1 MGQRGG
7 EVELR
12 TQQDTHVNSK
22 LVITSRLSI
31 PMSEIEFRTSRSSG
45 PGGQNVNKL
54 ETRVELLFD
63 VERSLSLTDEQRDLL
78 FSRLKSN
85 IDKEGVL
92 RVVSQESRSQWKN
105 KQEAI
110 EKFVRILQLALRRQK
125 KRTKTSP
132 TLVSKEKR
140 IQEKKRTGE
149 KKKMRRVN
157 LPNE

>member
-7 EVELR
+7 GVGLR

-63 VERSLSLTDEQRDLL
+63 VARSSSLNDEQRDLL

-85 IDKEGVL
+85 IDREGVL
-92 RVVSQESRSQWKN
+92 RTVSQESRSQWKN

-110 EKFVRILQLALRRQK
+110 EKFVQLLRDALKPRKIRRKTTATPLSREKRLMEK
-125 KRTKTSP
+125 K
-132 TLVSKEKR
+132 LVS
-140 IQEKKRTGE
+140 EKKR
-149 KKKMRRVN
+149 MRRS
-157 LPNE
+157 PHD

>member
-7 EVELR
+7 GVGLR

-63 VERSLSLTDEQRDLL
+63 VARSSSLTDEQRDLL

-110 EKFVRILQLALRRQK
+110 EKFVQLLRDALKPRKIRR
-125 KRTKTSP
+125 KTTATPLSR
-132 TLVSKEKR
+132 EKR
-140 IQEKKRTGE
+140 LMEKKRVSE
-149 KKKMRRVN
+149 KKSMRRS
-157 LPNE
+157 PHD

>member
-1 MGQRGG
+1 
-7 EVELR
+7 
-12 TQQDTHVNSK
+12 VNSK

-63 VERSLSLTDEQRDLL
+63 VARSSSLNDEQRDLL

-85 IDKEGVL
+85 IDREGVL
-92 RVVSQESRSQWKN
+92 RTVSQESRSQWKN

-110 EKFVRILQLALRRQK
+110 EKFVQLLRDALKPRKIRRKTTATPLSREKRLMEK
-125 KRTKTSP
+125 K
-132 TLVSKEKR
+132 LVS
-140 IQEKKRTGE
+140 EKKR
-149 KKKMRRVN
+149 MRRS
-157 LPNE
+157 PHD

>member
-1 MGQRGG
+1 M
-7 EVELR
+7 ELT

-31 PMSEIEFRTSRSSG
+31 PISEIEFRTSRSSG

-63 VERSLSLTDEQRDLL
+63 VARSSSLTDEQRDLL

-110 EKFVRILQLALRRQK
+110 EKFVRLLRDALKPRKIRR
-125 KRTKTSP
+125 KTTATP
-132 TLVSKEKR
+132 VSREKR
-140 IQEKKRTGE
+140 LMEKKRVSE
-149 KKKMRRVN
+149 KKSMRRS
-157 LPNE
+157 PHD

>member
-1 MGQRGG
+1 
-7 EVELR
+7 
-12 TQQDTHVNSK
+12 
-22 LVITSRLSI
+22 
-31 PMSEIEFRTSRSSG
+31 MSEIEFRTSRSSG

-54 ETRVELLFD
+54 ETRVELLFE
-63 VERSLSLTDEQRDLL
+63 VARSSSLTDEQRGHL

>member
-1 MGQRGG
+1 M
-7 EVELR
+7 EWR

-63 VERSLSLTDEQRDLL
+63 VARSSSLTDEQRGLL

>member
-7 EVELR
+7 GVGLR

-54 ETRVELLFD
+54 ETRVELLYD
-63 VERSLSLTDEQRDLL
+63 VERSSSLTDEQRDLL

-110 EKFVRILQLALRRQK
+110 KKFVHLLRDALKPRKIRRKTTATPLSREKRLMEK
-125 KRTKTSP
+125 K
-132 TLVSKEKR
+132 LVS
-140 IQEKKRTGE
+140 EKKR
-149 KKKMRRVN
+149 MRRS
-157 LPNE
+157 PHD

>member
-1 MGQRGG
+1 
-7 EVELR
+7 
-12 TQQDTHVNSK
+12 VNSK

-63 VERSLSLTDEQRDLL
+63 VARSSSLTDEQRDLL

-110 EKFVRILQLALRRQK
+110 EKFVQLLRDALKPRKIRR
-125 KRTKTSP
+125 KTTATPLSR
-132 TLVSKEKR
+132 EKR
-140 IQEKKRTGE
+140 LMEKKCVSEKKR
-149 KKKMRRVN
+149 MRRS
-157 LPNE
+157 PHD

>member
-7 EVELR
+7 GVGLR

-54 ETRVELLFD
+54 ETRVELLYD
-63 VERSLSLTDEQRDLL
+63 VERSSSLTDEQRDLL

-110 EKFVRILQLALRRQK
+110 EKFVQLLRDALKPRKIRR
-125 KRTKTSP
+125 KTTATPHSR
-132 TLVSKEKR
+132 EKR
-140 IQEKKRTGE
+140 LMEKKCVSEKKR
-149 KKKMRRVN
+149 MRRS
-157 LPNE
+157 PHD

>member
-1 MGQRGG
+1 MG
-7 EVELR
+7 LR

-54 ETRVELLFD
+54 ETRVELLYD
-63 VERSLSLTDEQRDLL
+63 VERSSSLTDEQRDLL

-149 KKKMRRVN
+149 KEKMRRVN

>member
-1 MGQRGG
+1 
-7 EVELR
+7 VELR

-110 EKFVRILQLALRRQK
+110 EKFVKLLRDALKPRKIRR
-125 KRTKTSP
+125 KTTATPLSR
-132 TLVSKEKR
+132 EKR
-140 IQEKKRTGE
+140 LMEKKRVSE
-149 KKKMRRVN
+149 KKSMRRS
-157 LPNE
+157 PHD

>member
-1 MGQRGG
+1 
-7 EVELR
+7 
-12 TQQDTHVNSK
+12 VNSK

-63 VERSLSLTDEQRDLL
+63 VERSSSLTDEQRDLL

-110 EKFVRILQLALRRQK
+110 EKFVQLLRDALKPRKIRR
-125 KRTKTSP
+125 KTTATPLSR
-132 TLVSKEKR
+132 EKR
-140 IQEKKRTGE
+140 LMEKKCVSEKKR
-149 KKKMRRVN
+149 MRRS
-157 LPNE
+157 PHD